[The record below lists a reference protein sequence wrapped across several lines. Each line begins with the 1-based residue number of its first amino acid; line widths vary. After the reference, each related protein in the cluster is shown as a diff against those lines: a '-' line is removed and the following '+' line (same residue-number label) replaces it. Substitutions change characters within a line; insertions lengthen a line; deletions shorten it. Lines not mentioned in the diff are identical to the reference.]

1 MRIWVRF
8 QDVCSVW
15 WWRWP
20 DCTGVGFRA
29 KNLPRSLVLGN
40 GNTLIGF
47 DATYSIRDIF
57 YPRVGDANH
66 TMGNLCRV
74 GFYIDRKFAWL
85 DERAW
90 DRKLGYAEDSL
101 VSDVTVSH
109 RGLGISVRFE
119 DYIDLA
125 RNWFI
130 RNLSVTS
137 AVGFTV
143 GRVFLHYDW
152 YIEGSDIGNTV
163 LYDPRH
169 RGVIAYKANRY
180 FLVGGQCDA
189 EYGVSTWAN
198 GKKGNGL
205 AGTWVDAE
213 DGVLGKNPIEQG
225 SVDCT
230 IGFDMGSVGPNQ
242 PRRLTHWL
250 CMGSRLSDVTTY
262 GQELIVGKGPDT
274 YRSRTLTYWKVWS
287 EKDHRHIDEE
297 LGEEVTDLYR
307 RSVLT
312 ARTHVDNRGAVIA
325 SSDFDI
331 TKFARD
337 TYAYAWPRDGA
348 LVANALDRCGHEDVT
363 RQFFLFCQQ
372 TLVEEGFFL
381 HKYTPYG
388 QPGSSWLPW
397 VDSHG
402 ARTLPIQE
410 DETGLVLWSLW
421 QHYRIHRNLDFVVDL
436 YTALIVPAADWMV
449 SYVDQRNG
457 LPIPSWDLWE
467 ERWGVHAFTVGSVWG
482 GLDAARSFADMF
494 GDVPAYARYRDAA
507 ERLREASDTNLYSSE
522 LGRFPRRIT
531 VEDDESVTV
540 DTVLDSAIHGL
551 WRFGMYP
558 PEDQRIADTMKAI
571 ADQLS
576 NKAEAGGIA
585 RYTDDYYFRVE
596 PDTTNVPGNPWF
608 LSTLWLAQWYIAT
621 AKSEPD
627 LKPAREMID
636 WAVRHQMPGGLLS
649 EQLDPHTGAPLSVSP
664 LTWSHAEFI
673 VTVDEY
679 ARASERL
686 RRPAGS

>member
-1 MRIWVRF
+1 V
-8 QDVCSVW
+8 
-15 WWRWP
+15 
-20 DCTGVGFRA
+20 
-29 KNLPRSLVLGN
+29 PRSLVLGN
-40 GNTLIGF
+40 GNSLVGF
-47 DATYSIRDIF
+47 DATYSVRDIY

-66 TMGNLCRV
+66 TMGNVCHV
-74 GFYIDRKFAWL
+74 GFFVDGRFAWL
-85 DERAW
+85 EDGAW
-90 DRKLGYAEDSL
+90 QRQLAYVEDSL
-101 VSDVTVSH
+101 VSDVTLTH
-109 RGLGISVRFE
+109 KGLGISVTFE

-130 RNLSVTS
+130 RNLTVTS
-137 AVGFTV
+137 PAGFSS
-143 GRVFLHYDW
+143 GIAFFHYDW

-163 LYDPRH
+163 LYEPRH
-169 RGVIAYKANRY
+169 RAVIAYKANRY
-180 FLVGGQCDA
+180 FLIGGQSGPD
-189 EYGVSTWAN
+189 YGITSWAN
-198 GKKGNGL
+198 GKKGNGA

-230 IGFDMGSVGPNQ
+230 VAFDLGAAAANE
-242 PRRLTHWL
+242 PRTLNHWL
-250 CMGSRLSDVTTY
+250 CMGTRLSEVTTY
-262 GQELIVGKGPDT
+262 GQDLITSRGPDT
-274 YRSRTLTYWKVWS
+274 YLGRTRTYWQVWS

-297 LGEEVTDLYR
+297 LGPDASKLYR

-325 SSDFDI
+325 STDFDI

-348 LVANALDRCGHEDVT
+348 IVANALDRAGHEDST
-363 RQFFLFCQQ
+363 RQFFNFCQQ
-372 TLVEEGFFL
+372 ALVEEGFFL

-402 ARTLPIQE
+402 ARTLPVQE

-421 QHYRIHRNLDFVVDL
+421 QHYRIHRNLDFVVGL
-436 YTALIVPAADWMV
+436 YSTLIIPAADWMV

-457 LPIPSWDLWE
+457 LPMPSWDLWE

-482 GLDAARSFADMF
+482 GLEAARSFADLF
-494 GDVPAYARYRDAA
+494 GDTKAYVRYRDAT
-507 ERLREASDTNLYSSE
+507 ERLREASDTNLHSSE

-540 DTVLDSAIHGL
+540 DTVLDSAIYGL

-558 PEDQRIADTMKAI
+558 PGDPRVVDTMHAI

-576 NKAEAGGIA
+576 NKANCGGIA
-585 RYTDDYYFRVE
+585 RYTDDYYFQVE
-596 PDTTNVPGNPWF
+596 HDTRLVPGNPWF
-608 LSTLWLAQWYIAT
+608 MCTMWLAQWYIAT
-621 AKSEPD
+621 AKTQAD
-627 LKPAREMID
+627 LAPAKRMID
-636 WAVRHQMPGGLLS
+636 WAVEHQLPGGLLS
-649 EQLDPHTGAPLSVSP
+649 EQLDPHTGAALSVSP
-664 LTWSHAEFI
+664 LTWSHAEYI

-679 ARASERL
+679 CSKMDAL
-686 RRPAGS
+686 RRKSGNGA